1 MDIVYTETIREEEGG
16 TYGVGTSSNLSPVN
30 NSWLFLFGFD
40 TNPQDE
46 KRLTERAHA
55 ELNKVVT
62 EGPREKDFNKVK
74 EYMLKQHAQ
83 NLRENSYWMNIIKS
97 DVLGYGDNNTDYE
110 NIVNGITLDDM
121 KKFTKKLF
129 NGKNIIEVTMTGVV
143 EDETK

>member
-1 MDIVYTETIREEEGG
+1 MLDQIMDIVYTETIREEEGG

-74 EYMLKQHAQ
+74 EYMLKQHASKPSRKLLLDEHYQ
-83 NLRENSYWMNIIKS
+83 IRCSRLR
-97 DVLGYGDNNTDYE
+97 
-110 NIVNGITLDDM
+110 
-121 KKFTKKLF
+121 
-129 NGKNIIEVTMTGVV
+129 
-143 EDETK
+143 